1 MRALTRAPLRSAS
14 SQVTTSLSCR
24 IALDQRGS
32 NRVHRS
38 FQTSIRRPDD
48 NERPVDEPQDSVPL
62 NGDPNTTKPEDP
74 ALLGRPHLNG
84 SGNGSGPPRHKDP
97 NNYGSAANRAKRN
110 RPPKELP
117 PVYMPEWF
125 LDRNV
130 VLSEDG
136 PAEGSAPPEHRVSQD
151 STPRATESGVVTPD
165 QESSSTPTSGSK
177 KHLSP
182 HDILAEARAAIEDLH
197 TPNEVSEE
205 ILQMLGGVLTLPP
218 MQYADMAANI
228 KSHILLYCPKPGASR
243 YLMHLVMRIMAP
255 LGNVDYV
262 RLDAQD
268 IAEIGGNYIDDP
280 TTFEPNTLSSLG
292 YDVSLVATQRQTHV
306 TENPRQ
312 DEDNEEE
319 EEDDSTDR
327 SNVSS
332 FTRPT
337 SKSSG
342 LRGNLSVGMGI
353 IPIGSLATNLQDAFK
368 TLGNNR
374 SFGSPS
380 SSSKAY
386 MAIDSHDIK
395 DNTQDLKMG
404 LLIETL
410 LNAPERKLKSKGYT
424 RPVFGPYQADGKP
437 EYLAGKVGHGD
448 SSDIPQPPSKNLIIF
463 IEDYPQINST
473 ISGGRF
479 LDKLHDVVDARRSEG
494 HRAVIVGIASTKEM
508 MPSFSKSG
516 VNEIQAEPIN
526 GLMRTVVVPVAE
538 TSSAQILAH
547 EHKSKMKATNVRHIR
562 DMIRRLAPA
571 PGQIGPVVND
581 WNLQI
586 DSKVAFVADLDES
599 TWPVDRVN
607 RIATFSLGLGSPSD
621 IGATQIEEAILGIY
635 ATDRAKYAWVRKE
648 KAEERKTAAKPEKR
662 ERDTE
667 ERLRKLRTKCNSHE
681 KKLLNGVIDADSIRT
696 TFADVQAP
704 PETIEALKTLT
715 SLSLARPDAFTYGV
729 LATDRIPGLLLYGP
743 PGTGKTLLAKAVAKE
758 SGATVL
764 EVSGS
769 GKIMLLS

>member
-14 SQVTTSLSCR
+14 SKATISRSCR
-24 IALDQRGS
+24 ISSDQRGLYGV
-32 NRVHRS
+32 RRS
-38 FQTSIRRPDD
+38 FQTSISRLDD
-48 NERPVDEPQDSVPL
+48 NEHPVDESQNATSID
-62 NGDPNTTKPEDP
+62 GDPTITKPEDS
-74 ALLGRPHLNG
+74 ALVGRPHFNG
-84 SGNGSGPPRHKDP
+84 SGNGSGPPKHKDP
-97 NNYGSAANRAKRN
+97 NNYGSASNRAKRN

-117 PVYMPEWF
+117 PVYMPDWF
-125 LDRNV
+125 LERNI
-130 VLSEDG
+130 VLSEDDT
-136 PAEGSAPPEHRVSQD
+136 AKKSTLPEHHVSPD
-151 STPRATESGVVTPD
+151 NTSRATEQIMDPSGQKVPTTPASD
-165 QESSSTPTSGSK
+165 SK
-177 KHLSP
+177 KDLSP
-182 HDILAEARAAIEDLH
+182 KNVLAEARAAIEDLH

-205 ILQMLGGVLTLPP
+205 ILRMLGGVMTLPP
-218 MQYADMAANI
+218 TQYADIAANI

-243 YLMHLVMRIMAP
+243 YLMHLVMKIMAP
-255 LGNVDYV
+255 LENVDYL

-268 IAEIGGNYIDDP
+268 IAEIGGSYIDDP
-280 TTFEPNTLSSLG
+280 GSFEPNTLSSLG
-292 YDVSLVATQRQTHV
+292 YDVSLVASQRQNHV
-306 TENPRQ
+306 TENSRQ
-312 DEDNEEE
+312 EEDIE
-319 EEDDSTDR
+319 EEDEDDPTDR
-327 SNVSS
+327 SSVSS
-332 FTRPT
+332 FPRPA

-342 LRGNLSVGMGI
+342 LRGSLSVGMGI
-353 IPIGSLATNLQDAFK
+353 VPIGSLASNLQDAFK

-380 SSSKAY
+380 SPSKAY
-386 MAIDSHDIK
+386 MVNDPHDMK

-410 LNAPERKLKSKGYT
+410 LNAPEKKLKSKGYA
-424 RPVFGPYQADGKP
+424 RPTLGPSQADGKS
-437 EYLAGKVGHGD
+437 EFLAGKVGLGE
-448 SSDIPQPPSKNLIIF
+448 SSDVAQHPSKNLIIF
-463 IEDYPQINST
+463 VEDYPQINST
-473 ISGGRF
+473 VSGGKF

-494 HRAVIVGIASTKEM
+494 QKIVIVGIASTKEM

-516 VNEIQAEPIN
+516 VNEVQAEPIN
-526 GLMRTVVVPVAE
+526 GMMRTVVVPVAE
-538 TSSAQILAH
+538 TSSTQILAH
-547 EHKSKMKATNVRHIR
+547 EHKNKMKAINVRHIR

-571 PGQIGPVVND
+571 PAQIGPVVND

-599 TWPVDRVN
+599 TWPADRVN
-607 RIATFSLGLGSPSD
+607 RIATFSLGLGNPSD
-621 IGATQIEEAILGIY
+621 IGVHQIEEAILGIY

-648 KAEERKTAAKPEKR
+648 KADEKKTAAKPEKR

-667 ERLRKLRTKCNSHE
+667 ERLRKLRTRCNSHE

-769 GKIMLLS
+769 GKIIL